1 MSEQYPQYKD
11 TKMLLKDPSIWSR
24 GFFVKESLKWDEVE
38 VLVRSIESFSRGP
51 IPQLFNAS
59 WSPCSPF
66 TDSDYRKV
74 THLL

>member
-11 TKMLLKDPSIWSR
+11 TEMLLKDPSIWSR

-51 IPQLFNAS
+51 MPYLFNAS
-59 WSPCSPF
+59 WPSVVP
-66 TDSDYRKV
+66 
-74 THLL
+74 LLILITVR